1 MAGVIPAV
9 ELDDVVDAASELVG
23 RLAFAFV
30 APLGTDNNDCGH
42 DPHSRP
48 QLETR
53 WHNPPGPDVK
63 SLSLTGAALFGR
75 SDRVDR
81 GEAEDTPAHVCAAL
95 PRVVATV
102 RARRARY
109 AGLTAQRAIPLPA
122 GVAPEFTAALSLSI
136 TAQAL

>member
-1 MAGVIPAV
+1 MARVIPAV

-30 APLGTDNNDCGH
+30 APLGTDNHDCGH
-42 DPHSRP
+42 EPHSRP

-75 SDRVDR
+75 SDRVNR

-102 RARRARY
+102 SSRRAGF
-109 AGLTAQRAIPLPA
+109 AGLSAERDILMTDGFVR
-122 GVAPEFTAALSLSI
+122 G
-136 TAQAL
+136 